1 MTRLKRC
8 VTRVVLF
15 ILLILVLNLA
25 VGPAIAIDDEY
36 SWDDKAPICTQTS
49 QIALRACNSA
59 ERESYLLS
67 IGTCHNLLNE
77 NEKAD
82 CLTISKRNLDYQINL
97 CNEKFKARNAVCSE
111 LGEGA
116 YNPQIIYHDFVKQF
130 KSVLGNQYFPLKP
143 GTLLTYRKVSPDG
156 NESILRDYFY
166 VTNQEK
172 KILGVTCRG
181 VWTSTKTKEGE
192 LKCSTL
198 HWYAQDQ
205 ESNVWSFGEVA
216 QEFDQGLPIGAGG
229 SWNAGVNGAMPGITM
244 YADLNTHIGKTFR
257 QQFFLGKVENAARII
272 GTVDKLPLL
281 KKNTKLPK
289 AVHGPYLH
297 VQEFSPL
304 SPESLTIPINKF
316 YAPGV
321 GLVLT
326 VAPDGTHDA
335 LLSIGERLAVRY

>member
-1 MTRLKRC
+1 MTKPKR
-8 VTRVVLF
+8 RVIQVV
-15 ILLILVLNLA
+15 LLILLVAVLNLA
-25 VGPAIAIDDEY
+25 VGPANALDNEY
-36 SWDDKAPICTQTS
+36 SWDDKAPVCTQTS
-49 QIALRACNSA
+49 QIAREACNSA

-67 IGTCHNLLNE
+67 IGTCHNLLDG
-77 NEKAD
+77 NEKED
-82 CLTISKRNLDYQINL
+82 CLTISKRNLDYQLNR
-97 CNEKFKARNAVCSE
+97 CNEKFKARNEVCSE

-116 YNPQIIYHDFVKQF
+116 YNPQIIHYDFVKPF

-143 GTLLTYRKVSPDG
+143 GTLLTYREVSPDG
-156 NESILRDYFY
+156 NETTLRDYFY

-181 VWTSTKTKEGE
+181 VSTAIRTKEGK
-192 LKCSTL
+192 LKYSTL

-216 QEFDQGLPIGAGG
+216 QKFDQGLFIGAGDT
-229 SWNAGVNGAMPGITM
+229 WNAGVNGAMPGITM
-244 YADLNTHIGKTFR
+244 YADLKKHQGKTFR

-304 SPESLTIPINKF
+304 SPESLTIPINKY

-326 VAPDGTHDA
+326 VAPDGTHDV
-335 LLSIGERLAVRY
+335 LLSIGERLAVKY